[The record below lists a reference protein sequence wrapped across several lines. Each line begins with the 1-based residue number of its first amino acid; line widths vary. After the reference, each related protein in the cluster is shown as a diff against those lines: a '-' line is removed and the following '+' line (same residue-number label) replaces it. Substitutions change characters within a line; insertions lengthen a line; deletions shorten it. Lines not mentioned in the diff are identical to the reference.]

1 MKLVGVEGDCDEC
14 RRERAARARVL
25 PLGTTNRK
33 EFNEQPFAAAPAIY
47 NFNVPRYYTVL
58 IRAREFAINTKQQMT
73 WCLARDIPLCPK
85 DRELPVDQLNQ
96 RRLRW
101 LERHDQDTAHLSSV
115 LPLVKGLPV

>member
-1 MKLVGVEGDCDEC
+1 MF
-14 RRERAARARVL
+14 
-25 PLGTTNRK
+25 PLGTTHRK
-33 EFNEQPFAAAPAIY
+33 EFSEQPFAAAPAIY

-58 IRAREFAINTKQQMT
+58 LRAREFAIETKQQMT
-73 WCLARDIPLCPK
+73 WCLARDIPLFPE

-101 LERHDQDTAHLSSV
+101 LERHDQDTAHLSIV